1 MSESPAYAARPE
13 SGRTAA
19 AGPARSRHGRPAEEE
34 PTDPAI
40 RSTLVRLAVI
50 PAAVISVLAAAVVA
64 YVLKAQAGSADAAT
78 WAILTSAGVLGV
90 GALVLAARAATAE
103 ARRSAQRHNSVQ
115 QAVSRGRAQV
125 QWMVDALQR
134 GDVVEQPFV
143 SQRAP
148 AASDG
153 FSSLAH
159 AINLLTFESAAAVV
173 YAAQRSQVNNPGNGE
188 DRVEVFVNL
197 ARRLQSLAHRQLS
210 RLEALENEVEDPDLL
225 TALFHVDHM
234 ATRIRRHA
242 ENVAVLG
249 GSVSRRQWSTPIKMT
264 EVLRSAISEIEQYSR
279 VKLVPPIEG
288 SLRGQAVADVIHL
301 LAELLE
307 NATSFSEPTTVVLL
321 RAQKVTAGLAIEVED
336 RGLGISPAEQAR
348 LNTLFTEPNRIDLS
362 KLLVDGRIGLYVVSE
377 LARRHK
383 IVVELRTSIYGG
395 IQAVVVLP
403 HSLIN
408 DAPSQM
414 PPQAAGEAPLPVAA
428 ASPQQ
433 PPALQAG
440 PTTDYAHPQLNTAE
454 PMPQQPAMPQG
465 ERAVAASVPQ
475 PQQRPQRPAEPENR
489 RAARDLGPY
498 DRDPRSSRPAL
509 PERNPQTH
517 LAEPLKEH
525 SPTRTT
531 GPGSE
536 AVHDPG
542 LMASF
547 RRGYNLGDET
557 SATGPADDSR

>member
-1 MSESPAYAARPE
+1 
-13 SGRTAA
+13 
-19 AGPARSRHGRPAEEE
+19 
-34 PTDPAI
+34 
-40 RSTLVRLAVI
+40 
-50 PAAVISVLAAAVVA
+50 
-64 YVLKAQAGSADAAT
+64 
-78 WAILTSAGVLGV
+78 
-90 GALVLAARAATAE
+90 
-103 ARRSAQRHNSVQ
+103 
-115 QAVSRGRAQV
+115 
-125 QWMVDALQR
+125 MVNALQR

-148 AASDG
+148 GASDG
-153 FSSLAH
+153 FSTLAH
-159 AINLLTFESAAAVV
+159 EINLLTFESAAAVV
-173 YAAQRSQVNNPGNGE
+173 YAAQPSPVNNPGNGE

-249 GSVSRRQWSTPIKMT
+249 GSVPRRQWSTPIKMT

-307 NATSFSEPTTVVLL
+307 NATSFSEPSTVVLL

-336 RGLGISPAEQAR
+336 RGLGISPAEQSR
-348 LNTLFTEPNRIDLS
+348 INTLFTEPNRIDLS

-403 HSLIN
+403 HGLIN

-414 PPQAAGEAPLPVAA
+414 PPQTAVEAPLPVVA

-440 PTTDYAHPQLNTAE
+440 PATEYAHPQLNTAE
-454 PMPQQPAMPQG
+454 PMPQPPAMPQG
-465 ERAVAASVPQ
+465 ERPVAAPVPQ
-475 PQQRPQRPAEPENR
+475 QPHQRPQRPAEPEQR
-489 RAARDLGPY
+489 RAAPGPY
-498 DRDPRSSRPAL
+498 DRDSRTGRPPL
-509 PERNPQTH
+509 PERDPQTH
-517 LAEPLKEH
+517 LAEPLKEQ
-525 SPTRTT
+525 SRTRTPR
-531 GPGSE
+531 PGNE
-536 AVHDPG
+536 AGHDPG

-547 RRGYNLGDET
+547 RRGYNRVDE
-557 SATGPADDSR
+557 TGPADDSR

>member
-1 MSESPAYAARPE
+1 MPAE
-13 SGRTAA
+13 
-19 AGPARSRHGRPAEEE
+19 GPARSRHGRPPEEE
-34 PTDPAI
+34 PTDPAT

-50 PAAVISVLAAAVVA
+50 PAACISVLAAAVVF
-64 YVLKAQAGSADAAT
+64 YVLKAQAGAADAVT
-78 WAILTSAGVLGV
+78 WAVLSSASVLGIS
-90 GALVLAARAATAE
+90 ALVLAARAATAE
-103 ARRSAQRHNSVQ
+103 ARRSAQRHNFVRH
-115 QAVSRGRAQV
+115 AVGKGRADL

-153 FSSLAH
+153 FSSLVH
-159 AINLLTFESAAAVV
+159 EINLLTFESTAAVV
-173 YAAQRSQVNNPGNGE
+173 YAAQHRQVSDPGNGE

-197 ARRLQSLAHRQLS
+197 ARRLQSLAHRQLR
-210 RLEALENEVEDPDLL
+210 RLEELENEVEDPELL

-249 GSVSRRQWSTPIKMT
+249 GSISRRQWSTPIKMT

-279 VKLVPPIEG
+279 VKLVPPIDG

-307 NATSFSEPTTVVLL
+307 NATMFSEPTTVVLL

-348 LNTLFTEPNRIDLS
+348 LNTLFTEPDRIDLS

-383 IVVELRTSIYGG
+383 IVVQLRTSIYGG

-403 HSLIN
+403 HTLIG
-408 DAPSQM
+408 DTPSQM
-414 PPQAAGEAPLPVAA
+414 PPQAAVEAPLPVAA
-428 ASPQQ
+428 AANQH
-433 PPALQAG
+433 PPALQTG
-440 PTTDYAHPQLNTAE
+440 PTTEYAHPRIDTTE
-454 PMPQQPAMPQG
+454 PMTQQPAMPQG
-465 ERAVAASVPQ
+465 QRPVAAPAPQ
-475 PQQRPQRPAEPENR
+475 PQQQPQRPAEPDHR
-489 RAARDLGPY
+489 QASHAPGPY
-498 DRDPRSSRPAL
+498 DRDRRIGRPQL
-509 PERNPQTH
+509 PERTPQTH
-517 LAEPLKEH
+517 LAEPLREQ
-525 SPTRTT
+525 SSAPTTVRE
-531 GPGSE
+531 E

-542 LMASF
+542 LMATF
-547 RRGYNLGDET
+547 RRGVNRADET
-557 SATGPADDSR
+557 DATGPADDSR